1 MVKVLKGPIGPR
13 TKTWKDVVLISLF
26 WCKTC
31 IEPSKKATGN
41 HRRHHYSFP
50 VEKGT
55 AWSKCCSQ
63 RSGKK
68 CGFPSKLC
76 ETPRLLSLLP
86 NIGRVSCAMLWWS
99 CFTKVFRIMSSK
111 SSISCARI
119 RKRSFSSCV
128 SSMRDAWATTAVL
141 NMFQCE
147 TPPTFLTAKI
157 QWTEALFQQRSS
169 QILEVATLE
178 LHWPWW
184 PINAETQ
191 LLRVG
196 YLRLPYLYLRAQ
208 DKRIRQHS
216 VFRFSIHSIPD
227 VLGNYNT
234 VEKVKEIFIYKFQ
247 SINIDLFISD
257 LQFHCSHPTE
267 THQASIPRS

>member
-1 MVKVLKGPIGPR
+1 MF
-13 TKTWKDVVLISLF
+13 LISLF

-41 HRRHHYSFP
+41 RRRHHYSFQWRRALFGQS
-50 VEKGT
+50 VARRDHVKNVYFL
-55 AWSKCCSQ
+55 Q
-63 RSGKK
+63 N
-68 CGFPSKLC
+68 FC
-76 ETPRLLSLLP
+76 ETPRLLALLSLLP

-111 SSISCARI
+111 SSISCALI

-191 LLRVG
+191 LLRV
-196 YLRLPYLYLRAQ
+196 
-208 DKRIRQHS
+208 
-216 VFRFSIHSIPD
+216 D
-227 VLGNYNT
+227 V
-234 VEKVKEIFIYKFQ
+234 
-247 SINIDLFISD
+247 
-257 LQFHCSHPTE
+257 
-267 THQASIPRS
+267 

>member
-1 MVKVLKGPIGPR
+1 MF
-13 TKTWKDVVLISLF
+13 LISLF

-41 HRRHHYSFP
+41 RRRHHYSFP

-55 AWSKCCSQ
+55 VWSKCCSQ
-63 RSGKK
+63 RSCKK
-68 CGFPSKLC
+68 CVFPSKLS
-76 ETPRLLSLLP
+76 ETPRLLALLSLLP

-111 SSISCARI
+111 SSISCALI

-196 YLRLPYLYLRAQ
+196 CLRLPYLYLRAQ
-208 DKRIRQHS
+208 DKSIRQHS
-216 VFRFSIHSIPD
+216 VLIVFRMFWGTIIRSKKWRRSLSTNFSPSTSICSS
-227 VLGNYNT
+227 LTCN
-234 VEKVKEIFIYKFQ
+234 FIAPIPPKCTKLRFQ
-247 SINIDLFISD
+247 G
-257 LQFHCSHPTE
+257 
-267 THQASIPRS
+267 RS